1 MLDLILIVRTF
12 RFVDEQQVIHES
24 NSSYTKRLRFG
35 FFVLR
40 RFTDWDLVIV
50 LNTKDTIYYRGP
62 ILGWN
67 NLEFIVVPDLINI
80 HCGVWL
86 NYCNWFGPFFVPSPL
101 IDISSFLSIRD
112 WFVCPSN
119 SGPAHHIKRLE
130 MTWAEQLP
138 AAL

>member
-1 MLDLILIVRTF
+1 MRTF

-24 NSSYTKRLRFG
+24 DSSYTKRLLFVF

-62 ILGWN
+62 IRGWN
-67 NLEFIVVPDLINI
+67 NSEFMVVPDLINI

-101 IDISSFLSIRD
+101 IDISSFLSIRE

-119 SGPAHHIKRLE
+119 PGPSHHLKRLE
-130 MTWAEQLP
+130 NRSLAEQLP
-138 AAL
+138 ATL